1 MTQRKVVAAVLSLVI
16 FCFLTVL
23 PTQMAAQQ
31 TASLTGVVTDG
42 SGAVIPGVE
51 VSLVDTQTGAT
62 QNATTNELGVY
73 LFVRVRPAGGY
84 TLTFTKEGFKKHSIV
99 DVAVTVNTTG
109 TRNAMLEIGEVSA
122 VVTVESA
129 GATTINTTDATIGN
143 AIETRRIQDLPLSL
157 RNSPA
162 RLLGLQPGVVANTGG
177 GANRDGAVTGA
188 RTDQGNITLDGLDVN
203 DMAGGFAF
211 TVVGQA
217 PIDTI
222 QEFRTVSA
230 NPAATDG
237 RSGGAQIT
245 LVTKSGTNDWHGSAR
260 YFWRHEAFAA
270 NSFFNNKAGTPRPTL
285 RRHQFGGN
293 YSGPILRDR
302 LFFFSDYEARRQNS
316 QFTNQRTAPLQHV
329 FNGSVA
335 YVNDGPGCG
344 ASSTLQTAPSC
355 VTILTP
361 AEVAMIDPAGIGA
374 ASGILSTLSSRYP
387 VGQLGLGGNGVNTGG
402 IRFNSPVTL
411 KDNIWTNRVDFTAG
425 SHRLFGRFNIQRF
438 EQDRTDGPIQQFP
451 GDEKSTNSTSR
462 DWSYAIGHTWTI
474 NSNAVNQATFGI
486 TKQVFAFNRTSRPSF
501 PNSFTFSGL
510 SAPFVGLS
518 SQGRDV
524 PVPTIRDD
532 FNYLKG
538 NHNFQMGGSF
548 KPIRQKSQLTNDFN
562 FVTVG
567 LGGLTSALCGRPVGG
582 GQCAGGTTT
591 TGNHLRP
598 NMAVFGIPNIADSA
612 TSRGQWD
619 SMFTFLTGRFASI
632 STSFNYDPSG
642 AAFAPGTG
650 KNRNFAYNEYE
661 AYFQD
666 TWRVRQDLT
675 LTFGVRWAYY
685 SVPYEVN
692 GFQASNDIDFGNLIT
707 IRALN
712 AANGVS
718 GPNAEPF
725 LRYDLAGQGNNA
737 AGYSEP
743 DLNNWAPRFSLAY
756 NPSFREGPLGWFF
769 GDRKTS
775 VRLGGAVT
783 YDRVAGA
790 ITFIQDQVSYLFDNS
805 SSTSFGDAD
814 PFLALLNDP
823 RFTSFS
829 SLPVTN
835 APPVITRPFT
845 PFVDSTGFPTGNQTG
860 EFNFAIPRDFRTP
873 YSYVYDLSVQR
884 ELPARLFLEVS
895 YVGRLGRKLFS
906 QGDAA
911 QVFDFRDNA
920 SGQFMI
926 QAFNALQAEILA
938 GGAITPQ
945 PWFENQIGAGG
956 TTLVAGAL
964 GSLVEIGDTSDTIQ
978 ALYGAGLL
986 DANVGLS
993 GQFSTNIYNGNFAS
1007 STYQGMLVSLRRQF
1021 SQGLQFDLNYT
1032 WSHSIDNQSSVTN
1045 TVAGGLICD
1054 LRNLRVCRG
1063 NSDFDVRHIINSN
1076 WIYELP
1082 FGRGRAIGR
1091 SAPTWLDQFIGGWEV
1106 AGIYTWRTGFAFRTT
1121 TGSFPV
1127 GFNFNSPGVLIGPS
1141 SALKGNIHSVG
1152 SGSTSTIQFFADPTT
1167 TLAAFRNP
1175 THGEIGNRNN
1185 LSGPGFWN
1193 VDLGVLKRFRMPW
1206 SESHRLTFRWEAFN
1220 AFNHVS
1226 FLEPNANI
1234 NSSQFGNITGE
1245 RSSPRE
1251 MQFALRYDF

>member
-1 MTQRKVVAAVLSLVI
+1 
-16 FCFLTVL
+16 
-23 PTQMAAQQ
+23 
-31 TASLTGVVTDG
+31 
-42 SGAVIPGVE
+42 
-51 VSLVDTQTGAT
+51 VSST
-62 QNATTNELGVY
+62 
-73 LFVRVRPAGGY
+73 
-84 TLTFTKEGFKKHSIV
+84 
-99 DVAVTVNTTG
+99 
-109 TRNAMLEIGEVSA
+109 
-122 VVTVESA
+122 VTVESA
-129 GATTINTTDATIGN
+129 GAATINTTDATIGN
-143 AIETRRIQDLPLSL
+143 AIETRRIRGLPLSL

-162 RLLGLQPGVVANTGG
+162 RLLGLQPGVVANSGG
-177 GANRDGAVTGA
+177 GSNRDGAVTGA

-230 NPAATDG
+230 NPTATDG

-245 LVTKSGTNDWHGSAR
+245 LVTKSGSNDWHGSAR

-270 NSFFNNKAGTPRPTL
+270 NSFFNNKAGTSRPLL

-293 YSGPILRDR
+293 FSGPILENR
-302 LFFFSDYEARRQNS
+302 LFFFSDYEGRRQNS
-316 QFTNQRTAPLQHV
+316 QFSNSRTAPLQHV

-335 YVNDGPGCG
+335 YVNDGAGC
-344 ASSTLQTAPSC
+344 ASTSTLQTAPAC
-355 VTILTP
+355 ITILTP
-361 AEVAMIDPAGIGA
+361 AEVALIDPQGVGA
-374 ASGILSTLSSRYP
+374 AAGILSTLASRYP
-387 VGQLGLGGNGVNTGG
+387 VGQLGIGGNGVNTGG
-402 IRFNSPVTL
+402 IRFNSPVSL
-411 KDNIWTNRVDFTAG
+411 KDNIWTNRIDFSAG
-425 SHRLFGRFNIQRF
+425 NHKLFGRFNIQRF

-462 DWSYAIGHTWTI
+462 DWSYVIGHTWTVSSRMI
-474 NSNAVNQATFGI
+474 NQATFGI

-501 PNSFTFSGL
+501 PNSFTFGGGL
-510 SAPFVGLS
+510 SNPFVGLS

-524 PVPTIRDD
+524 PVPVIRDD
-532 FNYLKG
+532 FNYLSG
-538 NHNFQMGGSF
+538 NHNFQMGFSF

-567 LGGLTSALCGRPVGG
+567 LGGLTTALCGRPVGT

-598 NMAVFGIPNIADSA
+598 NLAVFGIPNILNNA
-612 TSRGQWD
+612 TSRSQWD

-642 AAFAPGTG
+642 MAFAPGTG

-666 TWRVRQDLT
+666 SWRVRQDLT
-675 LTFGVRWAYY
+675 LTYGVRWGYY
-685 SVPYEVN
+685 SVPYEVD
-692 GFQASNDIDFGNLIT
+692 GFQAANDVDYGNLIT

-718 GPNAEPF
+718 GPTAEPF

-743 DLNNWAPRFSLAY
+743 DLNNWGPRFNLAY
-756 NPSFREGPLGWFF
+756 NPSFREGWLARVF
-769 GDRKTS
+769 GDRKT
-775 VRLGGAVT
+775 VLRLGGSVT

-790 ITFIQDQVSYLFDNS
+790 ITFIQDQVSYLFDNTA
-805 SSTSFGDAD
+805 STSFGGGD
-814 PFLALLNDP
+814 PFLAILNDP
-823 RFTSFS
+823 RFTNFTT
-829 SLPVTN
+829 LPVTN

-845 PFVDSTGFPTGNQTG
+845 PFVDSAGFPTGNQTG
-860 EFNFAIPRDFRTP
+860 EFNFTIPRDFRTP
-873 YSYVYDLSVQR
+873 YSYNFTMGLQR
-884 ELPARLFLEVS
+884 ELPASLFLEVA

-926 QAFNALQAEILA
+926 SAFNALQADLLA
-938 GGAITPQ
+938 GGAITSQ
-945 PWFENQIGAGG
+945 PWFENQIDPFSVANFGG
-956 TTLVAGAL
+956 SCLVVFGVNCTEVVGSFF

-978 ALYGAGLL
+978 ALYGSGLL

-1007 STYQGMLVSLRRQF
+1007 SNYHGMLISLRRQF
-1021 SQGLQFDLNYT
+1021 SQGLQFDFNYT
-1032 WSHSIDNQSSVTN
+1032 LSHSIDNQSSVTN
-1045 TVAGGLICD
+1045 TVSGGLICD

-1082 FGRGRAIGR
+1082 FGRGRAYGR
-1091 SAPTWLDQFIGGWEV
+1091 DIPTWLDHIIGGWEV
-1106 AGIYTWRTGFAFRTT
+1106 NGIFTWRTGFAFGST

-1127 GFNFNSPGVLIGPS
+1127 GFNFNSPGVLTGPI
-1141 SALKGNIHSVG
+1141 SALKGDIHSVG
-1152 SGSTSTIQFFADPTT
+1152 SGSSSTIQFFKDPT
-1167 TLAAFRNP
+1167 AALGALRNP
-1175 THGEIGNRNN
+1175 THGEIGNRNI
-1185 LSGPGFWN
+1185 LRGPGFWN
-1193 VDLGVLKRFRMPW
+1193 VDLAVLKNFRMPW
-1206 SESHRLTFRWEAFN
+1206 SETHRLQFRWESFN
-1220 AFNHVS
+1220 AFNHVN
-1226 FLEPNANI
+1226 FNLPGANI
-1234 NSSQFGNITGE
+1234 NAGTFGNITSE
-1245 RSSPRE
+1245 ISTPRE